1 MSGPDFQ
8 DLPRVRSCKRAWKCG
23 KGICC
28 PAGQTA
34 LWETSCSWRIYLGW
48 MWSLL
53 ETVFYLLTAYFQLLD
68 TVEMSAWITSR
79 KEVTSQ
85 EVKMEKIVQA
95 VRVRRLWQ
103 HM

>member
-1 MSGPDFQ
+1 M
-8 DLPRVRSCKRAWKCG
+8 
-23 KGICC
+23 
-28 PAGQTA
+28 
-34 LWETSCSWRIYLGW
+34 
-48 MWSLL
+48 